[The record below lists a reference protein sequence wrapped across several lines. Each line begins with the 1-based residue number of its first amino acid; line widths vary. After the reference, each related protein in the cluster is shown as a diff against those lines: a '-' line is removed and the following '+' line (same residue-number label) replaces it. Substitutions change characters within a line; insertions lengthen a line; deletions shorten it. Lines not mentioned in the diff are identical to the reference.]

1 MFSNVYSNKL
11 SLFCPR
17 QSSQIEL
24 TSDPALL
31 CRNFGLWV
39 RDAALPDL
47 LSAPS
52 GPGAD
57 YDGVLRGR
65 ELLTRISGRRRATR
79 TRYEMTLD
87 Y

>member
-52 GPGAD
+52 GPGSD

-65 ELLTRISGRRRATR
+65 ELLTRISGEAQDNQSQR
-79 TRYEMTLD
+79 
-87 Y
+87 